1 MYLIDDLFNLNQME
15 NHYERSTSEVLRSL
29 EMRIAR
35 LERQATSTRSAS
47 TRIAYGVHS
56 IDDVEI
62 TRNVERVL
70 REKLDEDFGADGETI
85 KDMIELFINDDN
97 VDFDN
102 IVRIIDAGQ
111 DVDGRSLY
119 VECEMSYPNGWEG
132 EELWS
137 ADHVEGEWDV

>member
-1 MYLIDDLFNLNQME
+1 MR
-15 NHYERSTSEVLRSL
+15 RSASEVLRSL